1 MTEEEVMRAV
11 LKITVFFL
19 IAVFLIGM
27 LATAVVRWR
36 ESANRL
42 RCQDHLRQVGWFA
55 LWDYTDRDLAFPKD
69 SPKSIQ
75 LPIDAKPKA
84 DLTFP
89 SGTLAN
95 PNLPPEQRL
104 SWQVILLPNIG
115 REPLQKQFDLSLG
128 WQAEANHN
136 AICSQVPVYLCPSVY
151 RPVPA
156 DQPALTNYIGMAGLG
171 LDAPKLS
178 LTDPQAGFFRY
189 DDATKAASLQRGL
202 SYTMTIIETTID
214 VGPWAAGGR
223 STVRG
228 LDVEAEPY
236 IGRRRQFGGAHP
248 GGANT
253 SFADGSVR
261 FLNSDMSAR
270 SFQAMV
276 TLADRGEK

>member
-1 MTEEEVMRAV
+1 MRAV
-11 LKITVFFL
+11 LKLTIFFL

-27 LATAVVRWR
+27 LATAIVRWR

-42 RCQDHLRQVGWFA
+42 RCQNNLRQVGWFA

-69 SPKSIQ
+69 APKSLQ
-75 LPIDAKPKA
+75 LPMDAKPKA

-89 SGTLAN
+89 PGTLAN

-104 SWQVILLPNIG
+104 SWQVILLPHIG
-115 REPLQKQFDLSLG
+115 KEPLQKQLDLSLG
-128 WQAEANHN
+128 WQAEVNHN
-136 AICSQVPVYLCPSVY
+136 AVCTQVPVYLCPSVY

-156 DQPALTNYIGMAGLG
+156 DQPAQNNYIGMAGLG
-171 LDAPKLS
+171 MNAPKLPQS
-178 LTDPQAGFFRY
+178 DPQAGFFRY
-189 DDATKAASLQRGL
+189 DDAIKVGSLQRGL
-202 SYTMTIIETTID
+202 SYTVTIIETTSN
-214 VGPWAAGGR
+214 VGPWAAGGS

-236 IGRRRQFGGAHP
+236 IGRGRQFGGAHP
-248 GGANT
+248 DGANT

-261 FLNSDMSAR
+261 FLRWNMSSK

-276 TLADRGEK
+276 TLADREEKEK